1 MRRAMYLS
9 LRLRR
14 IVVAASTASLSLALL
29 SACATPPPDAD
40 TEAVAAYDEV
50 NDPLEPFNRYVFE
63 VNLALDKLLVRP
75 IAEIY
80 RGALPQPV
88 QDGVRNSLDNL
99 DVPRSFVNDLLQGE
113 VDRAGESFARFG
125 GNTLYGV
132 GGIFDVMKGEKDSP
146 PEAGIPPHEEDLGQ
160 TLAVWGAPE
169 GPYLMLPLLGPSST
183 RHAVGRVGDSFINP
197 VSYIVNNEHR
207 LGFSLLRTGLSG
219 IDLRARNIETLDD
232 IERSSIDYYAAI
244 RSLYRQNRAAKI
256 ANGKTPATPLPDLSG
271 EFEEDRQAER
281 VSAASE

>member
-1 MRRAMYLS
+1 MYLS
-9 LRLRR
+9 NALRR
-14 IVVAASTASLSLALL
+14 ATNVCLGAVICVPLL
-29 SACATPPPDAD
+29 TACAMPPPEDDA
-40 TEAVAAYDEV
+40 EALESYREV

-75 IAEIY
+75 VAEIY
-80 RGALPQPV
+80 RGTLPQPV

-99 DVPRSFVNDLLQGE
+99 DVPLTFINDLLQGE
-113 VDRAGESFARFG
+113 VERAGQSFGRFG

-132 GGIFDVMKGEKDSP
+132 AGVFDVMKGAKGTP
-146 PEAGIPPHEEDLGQ
+146 PEAGVPPHEEDLGQ
-160 TLAVWGAPE
+160 TFAVWGMPE
-169 GPYLMLPLLGPSST
+169 GPYLMLPVLGPSSM
-183 RHAVGRVGDSFINP
+183 RHTLGRVGDSFMDP
-197 VSYIVNNEHR
+197 VSYIPNDEHR
-207 LGFSLLRTGLSG
+207 LGFTVIRKGLSG

-256 ANGKTPATPLPDLSG
+256 ANGRAPATPLPDLSS
-271 EFEEDRQAER
+271 EFEEDQGEER